1 MMAKILSSDVLITR
15 ATGEKTTEIVV
26 SDFYQNYAG
35 GNYIEQKM
43 EVRLD
48 VGQLEEL
55 ITRLNECLADMRT
68 SA

>member
-1 MMAKILSSDVLITR
+1 MAKILSSDVLITR

-26 SDFYQNYAG
+26 ADYYQNYAG
-35 GNYIEQKM
+35 GNYVELKM

-48 VGQLEEL
+48 AEQLEEL
-55 ITRLNECLADMRT
+55 INRLNECLADMRT

>member
-1 MMAKILSSDVLITR
+1 MAKILSSDVLIAR

-26 SDFYQNYAG
+26 ADYYQNYAG
-35 GNYIEQKM
+35 GNYVEQKM

-48 VGQLEEL
+48 AEQLEEL
-55 ITRLNECLADMRT
+55 INRLNECLADMRT

>member
-1 MMAKILSSDVLITR
+1 MAKILSSDDLITR

-26 SDFYQNYAG
+26 SDFYQEYAG
-35 GNYIEQKM
+35 GNYVEQKM

-48 VGQLEEL
+48 AEQLEE
-55 ITRLNECLADMRT
+55 IINRLNECLADMRT

>member
-1 MMAKILSSDVLITR
+1 MAKILSSDVLITR

-26 SDFYQNYAG
+26 ADYYQNYAG
-35 GNYIEQKM
+35 GNYVEQKM

-48 VGQLEEL
+48 AEQLEEL
-55 ITRLNECLADMRT
+55 INRLNECLADMGI

>member
-1 MMAKILSSDVLITR
+1 MAKILSSDVLITR

-26 SDFYQNYAG
+26 ADYYQNYAG
-35 GNYIEQKM
+35 GNYVEQKM

-48 VGQLEEL
+48 AEQLEE
-55 ITRLNECLADMRT
+55 IINRLNECLADMRT